1 MTRLQDRDYPILVEL
16 YLNCLLSQAKNK
28 KTKGWGEL
36 RQSKDQGQGGGVTR
50 SLNQRDRRPVVN
62 TSSLH
67 SAKTRAK
74 TKQEKHHKNKTQ
86 KHRVTTDMCGITN
99 SSTCF
104 FFSKHNDGMCNSSA
118 LHQAALHRAI
128 RKNFTAK
135 TFRHFLPSWEHHHS
149 KRITSEQRFHFQS
162 GMSGQGLSH
171 LITPAINTKKGLR
184 QRRW

>member
-1 MTRLQDRDYPILVEL
+1 M
-16 YLNCLLSQAKNK
+16 
-28 KTKGWGEL
+28 

-104 FFSKHNDGMCNSSA
+104 FLEAQRWDVQQFSLTSGRPSSG
-118 LHQAALHRAI
+118 HQEKFHSS
-128 RKNFTAK
+128 K